1 MSSDPSIKVEGL
13 GKSYHTY
20 NRPQDRLKQSICP
33 RLQRALRRPPRQY
46 FREFWAL
53 RNISFE
59 VGRGETVGIIGRNG
73 SGKSTL
79 LHLICGTLNPS
90 SGTIQTKGRIA
101 ALLELGSGFNPEFTG
116 RENIY
121 MNAMLLGLTPAQTD
135 ACYDDIVNFADIGD
149 FIDQPVKTYSSGMT
163 IRLAFAVQAQIQPDI
178 LIVDEALSVGDAKF
192 QAKCFER
199 LRQLKSNGTS
209 ILLVTHSSEQ
219 IVAHCSRALLLD
231 HGEQVLIGEPRKV
244 VNRYLDLLFGKD
256 KAVLPTGLSAERRQA
271 EQERGKTGSQ
281 PSSGSEPAYRLS
293 KRDDLFT
300 TRPGYNR
307 HEYRWGDGSVAIL
320 DFYLGANGKSYPS
333 SIAPSQRIVLA
344 VSVRFLAAV
353 VRPILGITIK
363 TKEGVT
369 IYGTNTEILGDRQF
383 QSAGRPHSS
392 LCAELEFDCRL
403 AGGDYFISIGVAK
416 RHGEDIIPLDRR
428 YDAIHLH
435 VQPGEKDPFF
445 GIADMGLRINAI
457 RETT

>member
-1 MSSDPSIKVEGL
+1 MSSDASIKVEGL

-20 NRPQDRLKQSICP
+20 SRPQDRLKQSICP
-33 RLQRALRRPPRQY
+33 RLQRALHRPARQY

-121 MNAMLLGLTPAQTD
+121 MNAMLLGLTPAETD
-135 ACYDDIVNFADIGD
+135 ACYGDIVDFADIGD

-163 IRLAFAVQAQIQPDI
+163 IRLAFAVQAQIRPDI

-199 LRQLKSNGTS
+199 LRQLKNNGTS

-219 IVAHCSRALLLD
+219 IVAHCSRAILLD

-256 KAVLPTGLSAERRQA
+256 KAVLPADASGERRPT
-271 EQERGKTGSQ
+271 EQEHGKIASGPAAGTG
-281 PSSGSEPAYRLS
+281 PSYQLS
-293 KRDDLFT
+293 RQDDLFT
-300 TRPGYNR
+300 TRPGYNP

-320 DFYLGANGKSYPS
+320 DFYLGADGESYPS

-344 VSVRFLAAV
+344 VSVKFLATV

-369 IYGTNTEILGDRQF
+369 VYGTNTEMLGDRRF
-383 QSAGRPHSS
+383 QNAGRPRSS
-392 LCAELEFDCRL
+392 LSAEFEFDCRL
-403 AGGDYFISIGVAK
+403 AAGDYFISIGVAK

-428 YDAIHLH
+428 YDAIHLS
-435 VQPGEKDPFF
+435 VQPGGNELFF
-445 GIADMGLRINAI
+445 GLADMGLRINAI
-457 RETT
+457 QETT

>member
-1 MSSDPSIKVEGL
+1 MSSDPSIKVQGL

-20 NRPQDRLKQSICP
+20 GRPQDRLKQSIYP
-33 RLQRALRRPPRQY
+33 RIQRALHRPVRQY

-53 RNISFE
+53 RDISFE
-59 VGRGETVGIIGRNG
+59 VDRGETVGVIGRNG

-90 SGTIQTKGRIA
+90 SGSIQTRGRIA

-121 MNAMLLGLTPAQTD
+121 MNAMLLGLSTAETD
-135 ACYDDIVNFADIGD
+135 ACYDDIVGFADIGD

-163 IRLAFAVQAQIQPDI
+163 IRLAFAVQAQIRPDI

-199 LRQLKSNGTS
+199 LRQLKDNGTS

-231 HGEQVLIGEPRKV
+231 HGEQVLMGEPRAV
-244 VNRYLDLLFGKD
+244 VNRYLDLLFGQD
-256 KAVLPTGLSAERRQA
+256 KAAPPAAVAEESRQA
-271 EQERGKTGSQ
+271 GQETGQAGAAS
-281 PSSGSEPAYRLS
+281 PATAEPAYRLS
-293 KRDDLFT
+293 GHDDLFA
-300 TRPGYNR
+300 TRPGYNP
-307 HEYRWGDGSVAIL
+307 HEYRWGDGSVSIL
-320 DFYLGANGKSYPS
+320 DYYLGVNGRDYPS
-333 SIAPSQRIVLA
+333 SIAPSRRIVLA
-344 VSVRFLAAV
+344 VSVKFLATV

-369 IYGTNTEILGDRQF
+369 VYGTNTEILGDRRF
-383 QSAGRPHSS
+383 RNAGRRHSS
-392 LCAELEFDCRL
+392 VCAEFEFDCRL
-403 AGGDYFISIGVAK
+403 AGGDYFVSVGVAK
-416 RHGEDIIPLDRR
+416 RHGEDVIPLDRR

-435 VQPGEKDPFF
+435 VQPGGKDAFF
-445 GIADMGLRINAI
+445 GLADMGLRINAI
-457 RETT
+457 QEKA